1 MELPGSGHFA
11 VGNPVDDTVQKNDSQ
26 PPPYSTERAI
36 AKMGC
41 CTWHYAILIV
51 GFVLFFID
59 MWLPFWAKNESPF
72 DPGCVVYA
80 GAFGFYYDG
89 CGALGLDGWTE
100 YPDELVDS
108 DIETIQGGA
117 TVAFLFGLGA
127 VIAKGCAWKADPPAK
142 NALIASAILTSI
154 AILGAVISW
163 GKAAD
168 LFASETLFLCF
179 ALQLIASFM
188 VVASVVMDVKAVGS
202 STV

>member
-1 MELPGSGHFA
+1 
-11 VGNPVDDTVQKNDSQ
+11 
-26 PPPYSTERAI
+26 
-36 AKMGC
+36 MGC

-59 MWLPFWAKNESPF
+59 MWLPFWVKQEV
-72 DPGCVVYA
+72 GGECVIYL
-80 GAFGFYYDG
+80 GAFGQYADG
-89 CGALGLDGWTE
+89 CGAGDGWTE
-100 YPDELVDS
+100 YSDEQVNS
-108 DIETIQGGA
+108 DIETVQGGA
-117 TVAFLFGLGA
+117 TMAFLFGLGA

-142 NALIASAILTSI
+142 NALIASAILTSF

-163 GKAAD
+163 GKFAD
-168 LFASETLFLCF
+168 EAASETLFLCF